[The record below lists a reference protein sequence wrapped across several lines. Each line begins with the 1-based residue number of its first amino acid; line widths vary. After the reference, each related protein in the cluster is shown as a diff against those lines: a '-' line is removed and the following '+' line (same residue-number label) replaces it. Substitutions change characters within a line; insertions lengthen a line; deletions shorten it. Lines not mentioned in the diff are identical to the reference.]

1 MDELTAAGI
10 TDPDLRASYEECKR
24 LNALHGK
31 TYYLATLLL
40 PKAKRPF
47 VHALYGFARY
57 ADEIVD
63 DLASE
68 LSVEEKAE
76 VLSKWGNGVLA
87 DLKKGISQDH
97 VGRALIDTV
106 KRFDIPHEHFE
117 AFLHSMTMDLTVQ
130 EYESYEDLLEYV
142 YGSAAVIGLEM
153 VPILGP
159 LHNDAFEA
167 AKKLGI
173 AFQLANFIR
182 DVDEDLDRGRVYLPL
197 KELGQFGVTRE
208 MLEERV
214 LDLPMREADV
224 AIRMKEPSQADLIRK
239 RLMGVRMRLYASPD
253 YLAKHGT
260 PERIEDVA
268 QHRLICQN
276 PTAHQVGAGAMLVAH
291 LMSYEPRSTLKVNN
305 YFGVLQGVLSNLGVG
320 VLPDYLTQDFPN
332 LSRVMPEVESA
343 EVPVFLAYPEEL
355 RHSKRVSAF
364 RDFVQEE
371 IISYRKQLK
380 DQAVS

>member
-10 TDPDLRASYEECKR
+10 TDPDLRASYAECKR

-31 TYYLATLLL
+31 TYFLATLLL

-68 LSVEEKAE
+68 LSIEEKAQA
-76 VLSKWGNGVLA
+76 LSTWGDGVLA
-87 DLKKGISQDH
+87 DLKKGTSDDH

-130 EYESYEDLLEYV
+130 EYETYEDLLEYV

-159 LHNDAFEA
+159 LHNDAYGA

-182 DVDEDLDRGRVYLPL
+182 DVDEDLDRGRVYLPI
-197 KELGQFGVTRE
+197 KELAQFGVTRE

-214 LDLPMREADV
+214 L
-224 AIRMKEPSQADLIRK
+224 
-239 RLMGVRMRLYASPD
+239 
-253 YLAKHGT
+253 T
-260 PERIEDVA
+260 PEIIEALKFQIARVRQLQAEAAPGIAMLEATSRPCIQAASTLYCGIVDEVEKIGYDIFNQRAKTSTARRIRV
-268 QHRLICQN
+268 
-276 PTAHQVGAGAMLVAH
+276 AGAAFM
-291 LMSYEPRSTLKVNN
+291 
-305 YFGVLQGVLSNLGVG
+305 
-320 VLPDYLTQDFPN
+320 
-332 LSRVMPEVESA
+332 
-343 EVPVFLAYPEEL
+343 
-355 RHSKRVSAF
+355 KRV
-364 RDFVQEE
+364 
-371 IISYRKQLK
+371 L
-380 DQAVS
+380 VSR

>member
-76 VLSKWGNGVLA
+76 VLSTWGNGVLA
-87 DLKKGISQDH
+87 DLKKGSSQDH

-106 KRFDIPHEHFE
+106 NRFNIPHEHFE

-142 YGSAAVIGLEM
+142 YGSAAVIGLQM

-159 LHNDAFEA
+159 LHNDAFA
-167 AKKLGI
+167 AAEKLGI

-214 LDLPMREADV
+214 LTPEIIEALKFQIARV
-224 AIRMKEPSQADLIRK
+224 RQLQAEAAAGIKMLEPSSRPCIDAASTLYCGIVDEVEKIGYDIFNHRAKTSTARRIR
-239 RLMGVRMRLYASPD
+239 V
-253 YLAKHGT
+253 
-260 PERIEDVA
+260 
-268 QHRLICQN
+268 
-276 PTAHQVGAGAMLVAH
+276 AGAAFVKRHLV
-291 LMSYEPRSTLKVNN
+291 
-305 YFGVLQGVLSNLGVG
+305 
-320 VLPDYLTQDFPN
+320 
-332 LSRVMPEVESA
+332 SR
-343 EVPVFLAYPEEL
+343 
-355 RHSKRVSAF
+355 
-364 RDFVQEE
+364 
-371 IISYRKQLK
+371 
-380 DQAVS
+380 

>member
-10 TDPDLRASYEECKR
+10 TDPDLRASYAECKR

-31 TYYLATLLL
+31 TYFLATLLL

-68 LSVEEKAE
+68 LSIEEKAQA
-76 VLSKWGNGVLA
+76 LSTWGDGVLA
-87 DLKKGISQDH
+87 DLKKGTSDDH

-130 EYESYEDLLEYV
+130 EYETYEDLLEYV

-159 LHNDAFEA
+159 LHNDAYEA

-182 DVDEDLDRGRVYLPL
+182 DVDEDLDRGRVYLPI
-197 KELGQFGVTRE
+197 KELAQFGVTRE

-214 LDLPMREADV
+214 L
-224 AIRMKEPSQADLIRK
+224 
-239 RLMGVRMRLYASPD
+239 
-253 YLAKHGT
+253 T
-260 PERIEDVA
+260 PEIIEALKFQIARVRQLQAEAAPGIAMLEATSRPCIQAASTLYCGIVDEVEKIGYDIFNQRAKTSTARRIRV
-268 QHRLICQN
+268 
-276 PTAHQVGAGAMLVAH
+276 AGAAFM
-291 LMSYEPRSTLKVNN
+291 
-305 YFGVLQGVLSNLGVG
+305 
-320 VLPDYLTQDFPN
+320 
-332 LSRVMPEVESA
+332 
-343 EVPVFLAYPEEL
+343 
-355 RHSKRVSAF
+355 KRV
-364 RDFVQEE
+364 
-371 IISYRKQLK
+371 L
-380 DQAVS
+380 VSR

>member
-10 TDPDLRASYEECKR
+10 TDPDLRASYAECKR

-31 TYYLATLLL
+31 TYFLATLLL

-76 VLSKWGNGVLA
+76 ALSTWGNTVLA
-87 DLKKGISQDH
+87 DLKKGTSDDH

-130 EYESYEDLLEYV
+130 EYETYEDLLEYV

-159 LHNDAFEA
+159 LHNDAYEA

-182 DVDEDLDRGRVYLPL
+182 DVDEDLDRGRVYLPI
-197 KELGQFGVTRE
+197 KELAQFGVTRE

-214 LDLPMREADV
+214 L
-224 AIRMKEPSQADLIRK
+224 
-239 RLMGVRMRLYASPD
+239 
-253 YLAKHGT
+253 T
-260 PERIEDVA
+260 PEIIEALQFQIARVRQLQAEAAPGIAMLEATSRPCIQAASTLYCGIVDEVEKIGYEIFNQRAKTSTARRIRV
-268 QHRLICQN
+268 
-276 PTAHQVGAGAMLVAH
+276 AGAAFVKRH
-291 LMSYEPRSTLKVNN
+291 LI
-305 YFGVLQGVLSNLGVG
+305 
-320 VLPDYLTQDFPN
+320 
-332 LSRVMPEVESA
+332 SR
-343 EVPVFLAYPEEL
+343 
-355 RHSKRVSAF
+355 
-364 RDFVQEE
+364 
-371 IISYRKQLK
+371 
-380 DQAVS
+380 